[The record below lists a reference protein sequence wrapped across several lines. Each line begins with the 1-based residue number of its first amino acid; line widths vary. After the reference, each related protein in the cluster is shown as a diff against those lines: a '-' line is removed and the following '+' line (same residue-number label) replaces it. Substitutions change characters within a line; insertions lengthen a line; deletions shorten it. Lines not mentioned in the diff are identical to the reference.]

1 MIPDGLACGLSRLQ
15 STYKFGRSAAYLNE
29 KVMAKITVGPVIGKV
44 TDTTA
49 RILIEVD
56 GDVQITCDATD
67 TNKNVVTQRSWV
79 LPNLECDD
87 LSSL

>member
-1 MIPDGLACGLSRLQ
+1 MLSK
-15 STYKFGRSAAYLNE
+15 TVAHAVECAAGDAGRSAAYLNE

-67 TNKNVVTQRSWV
+67 TTSGLINGRATLLAWHDEKN
-79 LPNLECDD
+79 
-87 LSSL
+87 